1 MNYYKDDFNNAYLK
15 YKKQLRLKKL
25 SRVLDIEIPI
35 DDFNIFRIS
44 EDIFEGMLRKINLK
58 INIDLKTEIIHRSL
72 SYILKSKNID
82 NPFLYF
88 LESIKRSIHNLTI
101 DRTDININYNTFFY
115 NI

>member
-1 MNYYKDDFNNAYLK
+1 MKYYKEEFNNTYLK

-35 DDFNIFRIS
+35 DDFYIFRIS
-44 EDIFEGMLRKINLK
+44 EEIFEGMLRNINLE
-58 INIDLKTEIIHRSL
+58 INIDLKTEILHRSL
-72 SYILKSKNID
+72 SYILKSKNVD

-88 LESIKRSIHNLTI
+88 LESIKRSIYNLTI
-101 DRTDININYNTFFY
+101 DRTNININYNTIFY